1 MPPEDFCT
9 TKVFLD
15 DQPVETLHTN
25 ICLSNHSF
33 KVSRLESKE
42 RDDGLEQT
50 FVRITSEEKV
60 FMHIEGIKINY
71 SFDYKVWTEPGHEW
85 IN

>member
-15 DQPVETLHTN
+15 DQPLETLHTN

-33 KVSRLESKE
+33 KVSRYESKE
-42 RDDGLEQT
+42 T
-50 FVRITSEEKV
+50 FLSKMSDEKL
-60 FMHIEGIKINY
+60 FMHIEGIKMNY